1 MVIAAGSYPA
11 GRWFESDR
19 RYQKRP
25 HGQAVKTSPFH
36 GGNPSSSLGG
46 VTKQRE
52 AALSERFFHRRIT
65 PHGGLAQ
72 LVRALALQARG
83 HRFKSGSLHH
93 LAARRISRHPAGKP
107 CRVFAL
113 TPAARFPLA
122 SRTLP
127 HKVSSLR
134 FAPLWYFAGTPSE
147 RLQSVG
153 VRILFVLPTLA
164 GALRAFRARR
174 ISQHPAGKPCR
185 VFALTPAVRFPLA
198 SRTLPHKVSSL
209 RFAPLRYFAG
219 TPFERLQS
227 GCVWILSVLPTLA
240 GALRA
245 FRARRISQHPAGKSC
260 RVFALTPAARF
271 PLASRPPPY
280 RVLCILSFFVLPTLA
295 GALRRRWESHRL
307 RCADCTRK

>member
-93 LAARRISRHPAGKP
+93 LAARRISQHPAGKF

-122 SRTLP
+122 SRTPPYRVLC
-127 HKVSSLR
+127 
-134 FAPLWYFAGTPSE
+134 
-147 RLQSVG
+147 
-153 VRILFVLPTLA
+153 ILSFFVLPTLA

-185 VFALTPAVRFPLA
+185 VFALTPAARFPLA

-209 RFAPLRYFAG
+209 RLAPLRYFAG
-219 TPFERLQS
+219 TPFDRL
-227 GCVWILSVLPTLA
+227 
-240 GALRA
+240 
-245 FRARRISQHPAGKSC
+245 
-260 RVFALTPAARF
+260 
-271 PLASRPPPY
+271 
-280 RVLCILSFFVLPTLA
+280 
-295 GALRRRWESHRL
+295 
-307 RCADCTRK
+307 

>member
-52 AALSERFFHRRIT
+52 AALSERFFHKRIT

-93 LAARRISRHPAGKP
+93 LAARRISQHPAGKP

-134 FAPLWYFAGTPSE
+134 FAPL
-147 RLQSVG
+147 
-153 VRILFVLPTLA
+153 
-164 GALRAFRARR
+164 
-174 ISQHPAGKPCR
+174 
-185 VFALTPAVRFPLA
+185 
-198 SRTLPHKVSSL
+198 
-209 RFAPLRYFAG
+209 RYFAG
-219 TPFERLQS
+219 APFERLQS
-227 GCVWILSVLPTLA
+227 GYFLYSVCCQRSRVRSVGEGSLIVFGARIALGSEKCVRSGAVSGTKSFDLIF
-240 GALRA
+240 ALR
-245 FRARRISQHPAGKSC
+245 
-260 RVFALTPAARF
+260 
-271 PLASRPPPY
+271 
-280 RVLCILSFFVLPTLA
+280 
-295 GALRRRWESHRL
+295 
-307 RCADCTRK
+307 

>member
-93 LAARRISRHPAGKP
+93 LAARRISQHPERLRLGFRSRLALRP
-107 CRVFAL
+107 TECFAFCRSSCYQRSRVRSVGEGSLTVFGARIALGSEKCVRSGAVSGTKTFDLIFAL
-113 TPAARFPLA
+113 R
-122 SRTLP
+122 
-127 HKVSSLR
+127 
-134 FAPLWYFAGTPSE
+134 
-147 RLQSVG
+147 
-153 VRILFVLPTLA
+153 
-164 GALRAFRARR
+164 
-174 ISQHPAGKPCR
+174 
-185 VFALTPAVRFPLA
+185 
-198 SRTLPHKVSSL
+198 
-209 RFAPLRYFAG
+209 
-219 TPFERLQS
+219 
-227 GCVWILSVLPTLA
+227 
-240 GALRA
+240 
-245 FRARRISQHPAGKSC
+245 
-260 RVFALTPAARF
+260 
-271 PLASRPPPY
+271 
-280 RVLCILSFFVLPTLA
+280 
-295 GALRRRWESHRL
+295 
-307 RCADCTRK
+307 

>member
-93 LAARRISRHPAGKP
+93 LAARRISQHPAGKS

-122 SRTLP
+122 SRTPPYRVLC
-127 HKVSSLR
+127 
-134 FAPLWYFAGTPSE
+134 
-147 RLQSVG
+147 
-153 VRILFVLPTLA
+153 ILSFFVLPTLA

-185 VFALTPAVRFPLA
+185 VFALTPAARFPLA

-209 RFAPLRYFAG
+209 RLAPLRYFAG
-219 TPFERLQS
+219 APFERLQS
-227 GCVWILSVLPTLA
+227 VGV
-240 GALRA
+240 
-245 FRARRISQHPAGKSC
+245 RI
-260 RVFALTPAARF
+260 
-271 PLASRPPPY
+271 
-280 RVLCILSFFVLPTLA
+280 FFVLPTLA
-295 GALRRRWESHRL
+295 GALRRRGESHRL
-307 RCADCTRK
+307 RCADCARK

>member
-1 MVIAAGSYPA
+1 MRRRSLVGYS
-11 GRWFESDR
+11 GRFIPGRSLVR
-19 RYQKRP
+19 IRPPLPKRP

-93 LAARRISRHPAGKP
+93 LAARRTSQHPAGKF

-122 SRTLP
+122 SRTPPDRVLCILP
-127 HKVSSLR
+127 
-134 FAPLWYFAGTPSE
+134 F
-147 RLQSVG
+147 
-153 VRILFVLPTLA
+153 FVLPTLA

-174 ISQHPAGKPCR
+174 ISQHPAGK
-185 VFALTPAVRFPLA
+185 F
-198 SRTLPHKVSSL
+198 
-209 RFAPLRYFAG
+209 
-219 TPFERLQS
+219 
-227 GCVWILSVLPTLA
+227 
-240 GALRA
+240 
-245 FRARRISQHPAGKSC
+245 C

-271 PLASRPPPY
+271 PLALRT
-280 RVLCILSFFVLPTLA
+280 LPTKFPRS
-295 GALRRRWESHRL
+295 ALL
-307 RCADCTRK
+307 RCGTLRAPRLNVFNRGVFGYSA